1 LRRLKLPLG
10 NLISEKVCAMKSYL
24 DAEARKTQTDQVR
37 HRARNEIHTS
47 DQNAVP
53 IKAATFGGGHKSE
66 TLGLVNTL
74 EKVTPP
80 KFSIRVLGSVSVS
93 GSHLFWFEPSLPVI

>member
-1 LRRLKLPLG
+1 
-10 NLISEKVCAMKSYL
+10 MKSYL